1 MQMNR
6 IKDLRAEIG
15 MKQTDLAERLGVVR
29 TSISNYEN
37 EVNQLDPPTIQRL
50 CEIFH
55 VTADYLLG
63 FSEIRSPAV
72 TEGEMLLVEAY
83 RAADPRAKAVVDLTL
98 EPWLGGVRRAEGE

>member
-1 MQMNR
+1 MNR
-6 IKDLRAEIG
+6 VLELRKEKKLKQQELADIVRVSRQAVSKWELGQIDLN
-15 MKQTDLAERLGVVR
+15 T
-29 TSISNYEN
+29 EN
-37 EVNQLDPPTIQRL
+37 IQRL

-63 FSEIRSPAV
+63 FSEIRSPEI

>member
-1 MQMNR
+1 MNR
-6 IKDLRAEIG
+6 IQELRTELG
-15 MKQTDLAERLGVVR
+15 WRQEDLAK
-29 TSISNYEN
+29 
-37 EVNQLDPPTIQRL
+37 QLNITRQAVANHEAGRRSLNPDTIQRL

>member
-1 MQMNR
+1 MNR
-6 IKDLRAEIG
+6 IQELRKAAG
-15 MKQTDLAERLGVVR
+15 MKQSELATLL
-29 TSISNYEN
+29 SIGQTAVSNYE
-37 EVNQLDPPTIQRL
+37 QGLRDPAVDTIQRL

-98 EPWLGGVRRAEGE
+98 QPWLGGVRRAEGE

>member
-1 MQMNR
+1 MNR
-6 IKDLRAEIG
+6 VLDLRKEKKL
-15 MKQTDLAERLGVVR
+15 KQQELADIVRVSRQAVSKWELGQIDLN
-29 TSISNYEN
+29 TEN
-37 EVNQLDPPTIQRL
+37 IQRL

-63 FSEIRSPAV
+63 FSEIRSPEI

-83 RAADPRAKAVVDLTL
+83 RAADPGATAVVYLTL